1 MSERLIRYLNDF
13 ELAFNNLGDAVLN
26 AKSKLEI
33 DGSIKRFEVCYEIAW
48 KLMKEVL
55 ANLSII
61 CNSPRICFEEV
72 FKNDLIVDENGWLNI
87 IEDRNLL
94 VHTYNFKNSRLVFE
108 HVKENYLSLFKDFYD
123 KVVENE

>member
-1 MSERLIRYLNDF
+1 MSERLTRYLNDF
-13 ELAFNNLGDAVLN
+13 ELALNNLGDAVLN

-33 DGSIKRFEVCYEIAW
+33 DGSIKRLELCYEIAW

-55 ANLSII
+55 ANLGII
-61 CNSPRICFEEV
+61 CNSPRICFKEA
-72 FKNDLIVDENGWLNI
+72 FKNDLIVDEDGWLNM

-94 VHTYNFKNSRLVFE
+94 VHTYNFENSRLVFE
-108 HVKENYLSLFKDFYD
+108 HIKESYLSLFKDFYD